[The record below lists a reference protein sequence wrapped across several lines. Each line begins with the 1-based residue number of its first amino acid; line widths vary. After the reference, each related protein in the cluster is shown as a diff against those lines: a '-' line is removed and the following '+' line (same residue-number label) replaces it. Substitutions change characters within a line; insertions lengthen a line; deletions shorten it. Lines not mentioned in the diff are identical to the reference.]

1 MDPRHPCPLA
11 YFITFHTYGTWLPGD
26 PRGTVTRDHNAYGEP
41 WRGRCDPLME
51 RSRKLLQNPP
61 VELEPEERILVLEA
75 FEQVCRHRAW
85 TLHAAHVRS
94 NHVHVVVTA
103 DTLPGRVLGDLK
115 AWATRRVVEAG
126 YRPRGTR
133 LWVRQG
139 SARHLWQRAAVDA
152 ACFYTLHEQ
161 GDIVAG
167 TLSPAPSRARFRSP
181 A

>member
-1 MDPRHPCPLA
+1 
-11 YFITFHTYGTWLPGD
+11 
-26 PRGTVTRDHNAYGEP
+26 
-41 WRGRCDPLME
+41 
-51 RSRKLLQNPP
+51 
-61 VELEPEERILVLEA
+61 
-75 FEQVCRHRAW
+75 
-85 TLHAAHVRS
+85 VRS